1 MYPRCVFLSLYKG
14 DKGGYNFFLPK
25 MEINSFNILVI
36 TAKEIKVGT
45 IYLKFIVNGN
55 GKSKQNFR

>member
-25 MEINSFNILVI
+25 MEINSFNILLKHKPNPDILDNAGI
-36 TAKEIKVGT
+36 T
-45 IYLKFIVNGN
+45 YGN
-55 GKSKQNFR
+55 